1 MVKYNSKDIINR
13 AKRIADLENSDFITY
28 NEQVQML
35 NDCYNEVY
43 QKIINKGD
51 LYFVKEVYMNNG
63 DELPYDFYQ
72 LHDITKET
80 IHLKRGDDYKL
91 VNNKLVLINYDNVK
105 VSYFPIPN
113 SLFIEADPVEH
124 ILNSNFEYGNKS
136 AIFPYYNDYINISLG
151 SNSIILFKYKDD
163 SVSKAVDMLP
173 MNYWMDRNY
182 IYVLGYTN
190 VNTSPAS
197 PKYLRLLEFSISYN
211 SDYGNHLVVDK
222 TYDNKFSNVY
232 YDNVAIDIPNHII
245 HYKKDSEYHTFN
257 YIDKVDSTIE
267 FEYPYSGTGFL
278 KDGEVYNSVSMVNN
292 ECIYIDTETNSYKL
306 TTKVKELAP
315 VGVNPPILLK
325 VDEETGYGYTFE
337 GSIIYSAFDN
347 TELEYPNNLF
357 FSYMAYKLAVYMKAR
372 QNGDYSKL
380 LPLVKEAELHFFDTL
395 SDDSNDYTTI
405 ENVYTRRRLW

>member
-51 LYFVKEVYMNNG
+51 LYFVKEIYMNNG
-63 DELPYDFYQ
+63 EELPYDFYQ

-105 VSYFPIPN
+105 VSYFPIPE

-124 ILNSNFEYGNKS
+124 TLNSNFEYGDKS
-136 AIFPYYNDYINISLG
+136 AIFPYYNDYINISA
-151 SNSIILFKYKDD
+151 NSKSSSTYNILFRYKDD
-163 SVSKAVDMLP
+163 LVTVETTMVP
-173 MNYWMDRNY
+173 MHYWMDRNC
-182 IYVLGYTN
+182 IYVLGYNYAST
-190 VNTSPAS
+190 TSDR
-197 PKYLRLLEFSISYN
+197 YLKLIQYN
-211 SDYGNHLVVDK
+211 IGYSNSLVIEQANYK
-222 TYDNKFSNVY
+222 GFANVY

-245 HYKKDSEYHTFN
+245 HYKKGSEYHTFN
-257 YIDKVDSTIE
+257 YIDKVDSIIE

-278 KDGEVYNSVSMVNN
+278 KDGEVYNSISMVNN

-306 TTKVKELAP
+306 TTKQKELAP
-315 VGVNPPILLK
+315 VGVNPPVLLK

-357 FSYMAYKLAVYMKAR
+357 FIYMAYKLAVYMKAR

-380 LPLVKEAELHFFDTL
+380 LPLVREAELHFFDTL
-395 SDDSNDYTTI
+395 SNDSNDYTTI